1 MTESLIE
8 ILVNSPRI
16 KQLNLEVHEILHIS
30 GHEDHLMLNGY
41 RCDLGIGCGWGA
53 SGTIAVSHEA
63 SPYGGRT
70 SVERQD
76 APVELPGKVLF
87 DPFLKSFATLLFPYL
102 PSAPNELSDGLSGKE
117 EIRRVL
123 GFDPVE
129 HRLPG
134 SWPDG
139 LADNIGIEKKGHQPS
154 SAERPVDL
162 SRSIG
167 SSTSVRGE
175 ARRKA
180 TNSAPVFAL
189 GAVSIGCRDWR
200 MSSASSPS
208 ERSAPAIALTRG
220 ASREGTVTSTR

>member
-1 MTESLIE
+1 MATAA
-8 ILVNSPRI
+8 
-16 KQLNLEVHEILHIS
+16 
-30 GHEDHLMLNGY
+30 MW
-41 RCDLGIGCGWGA
+41 GIGCSWGA
-53 SGTIAVSHEA
+53 AGTIAVSHEA
-63 SPYGGRT
+63 PPDRGRMA
-70 SVERQD
+70 VERQD

-87 DPFLKSFATLLFPYL
+87 DPSLKSFATFLFPYL
-102 PSAPNELSDGLSGKE
+102 PSAPNDLSDGLSGKE

-134 SWPDG
+134 SWPKG
-139 LADNIGIEKKGHQPS
+139 LTDDIGIEKKGHQPK

-167 SSTSVRGE
+167 SSESVRGE

-180 TNSAPVFAL
+180 TNSVPVFAL
-189 GAVSIGCRDWR
+189 GAVSIGCSDRR

-208 ERSAPAIALTRG
+208 ERSAPAIALDEWCVTGGNRDLDTLSAAG
-220 ASREGTVTSTR
+220 CELLTVAGDA